1 MLVIRDL
8 YKSYDGRPVL
18 QGVHLTLERGEIVA
32 VMGPSG
38 CGKSTLIRCINRLVE
53 PDAGEILFEGR
64 SVVQASAEE
73 LQAMRRRIGFVF
85 QHFNLIRRLTVWE
98 NVAFAAIMQ
107 GLPENV
113 ARRRALDLLE
123 QVGLADF
130 AERRPDE
137 LSGGQQQRVGIA
149 RALMNEPDLL
159 LWDEPTA
166 SLDPIRTQEVLEVM
180 ERLALETSAAM
191 IIVTHEIPF
200 ALRVADRLVLMDH
213 GRIVEAGDPVEVMAA
228 PQSEVGRAYA
238 KLLSQ
243 RLEPSRRRKR
253 NKAVFAEQQ
262 QEFQRYSHAG
272 EEGAYLWPANGSEP
286 LLLRSPFAVPA
297 STAASR

>member
-1 MLVIRDL
+1 MLEIRDL
-8 YKSYDGRPVL
+8 HKSYDGRPVL
-18 QGVHLTLERGEIVA
+18 QGVHLTVERGEIVA
-32 VMGPSG
+32 IMGPSG

-64 SVVQASAEE
+64 SVIQASAEE
-73 LQAMRRRIGFVF
+73 LLAMRRRIGFVF

-107 GLPENV
+107 GVPENV
-113 ARRRALDLLE
+113 ARQRALDLLE
-123 QVGLADF
+123 RVGLADVV
-130 AERRPDE
+130 EHRPDE

-200 ALRVADRLVLMDH
+200 ALRVADRLLLMDG
-213 GRIVEAGDPVEVMAA
+213 GRIVEAGDPAAVMAS
-228 PQSEVGRAYA
+228 PRSEVGRAYA

-243 RLEPSRRRKR
+243 RMEPSRRRKR
-253 NKAVFAEQQ
+253 NMAVFAEQQ
-262 QEFQRYSHAG
+262 QESQRHSNAG
-272 EEGAYLWPANGSEP
+272 EEGACPWPANSSEP
-286 LLLRSPFAVPA
+286 SLLRSPFAVPA